1 MAKYSGLSDEELTS
15 LLKEGDREAFT
26 AIYDRYFWLL
36 HTHAYKWLYNREE
49 AWDVIHE
56 IFLRL
61 WEKREFL
68 SLEHSLH
75 GYLYTSV
82 RNRIFNLL
90 SRKRIESEYLTSLEG
105 FINQGEC
112 MTDHLVRERQLA
124 EMIEREIASMPPK
137 MRKVFQLSRKKNLSH
152 KEISETLDISEQTVR
167 KHIQHALKIL
177 RFRLGLYLLF
187 YFLTN
192 H

>member
-1 MAKYSGLSDEELTS
+1 MAKYSDLSDGELTS

-26 AIYDRYFWLL
+26 AIYDRYFRLL
-36 HTHAYKWLYNREE
+36 HTHAYKWLRNREE
-49 AWDVIHE
+49 TRDVIHE

-68 SLEHSLH
+68 SLEHGLP

-82 RNRIFNLL
+82 RNMIFNLL
-90 SRKRIESEYLTSLEG
+90 SRKRIESEYLISLGG

-112 MTDHLVRERQLA
+112 MTDHLVRERQLV
-124 EMIEREIASMPPK
+124 EMIEYELASMPPK
-137 MRKVFQLSRKKNLSH
+137 MRKVFQLSRKENLSH

-187 YFLTN
+187 YFLTRL
-192 H
+192 